1 MSLSENVTK
10 LLNNLPLAETNNF
23 SNIPLIF
30 YNVSFIT
37 IQTQTRY
44 ATTYWNRNIHALLLL
59 NPVRRAEGAQRENG
73 GWSEGRRMN
82 ASFAQHEIRQ
92 VRVHVYP
99 GRTHLLFQSEPVRY
113 MEFAWLLQ
121 CYWLATTTTYFLVD
135 TTRVWNKLRPCNRQ
149 LIAFYFALFTL
160 IPVSS
165 ACFPIYWATECRRR
179 YFYNLINE
187 PTSFLHVLVLSVI
200 KLWELRLNEKRETV
214 ILGSRRI
221 YFSGAR

>member
-30 YNVSFIT
+30 YNVSFIR

-59 NPVRRAEGAQRENG
+59 NPIRRAEGAQRESG

-82 ASFAQHEIRQ
+82 ASFAQHETRQ

-99 GRTHLLFQSEPVRY
+99 GRTHLLFQSEPVRRIDI
-113 MEFAWLLQ
+113 WSLPGCCNVTDLL
-121 CYWLATTTTYFLVD
+121 LLLLLHTYLS
-135 TTRVWNKLRPCNRQ
+135 
-149 LIAFYFALFTL
+149 TL
-160 IPVSS
+160 LE
-165 ACFPIYWATECRRR
+165 YE
-179 YFYNLINE
+179 
-187 PTSFLHVLVLSVI
+187 TS
-200 KLWELRLNEKRETV
+200 
-214 ILGSRRI
+214 
-221 YFSGAR
+221 